1 MKRTDALDANAVR
14 AQQRLDNF
22 ARQMGGDVI
31 ENVRWRVPLPERGN
45 STPVIWG
52 DRVFVTQAVDAE
64 HRRAL
69 MCFEKGSGKLLW
81 KSGVTYADKELTH
94 ETNPYCSASP
104 VTDGER
110 VIASYGS
117 AGLYAY
123 DFSGKEL
130 WHRDLGK
137 QHHIW
142 GNAASPVIHGDLC
155 ILNVGPG
162 ERQVLVALDKKKR
175 RREMAC

>member
-1 MKRTDALDANAVR
+1 MRFLVLLGFLPGIIYHSTAANWPAWRGPHGTGVCEER
-14 AQQRLDNF
+14 NLPLAWSTN
-22 ARQMGGDVI
+22 
-31 ENVRWRVPLPERGN
+31 ENVRWRVALPERGN

-64 HRRAL
+64 HRRML
-69 MCFEKGSGKLLW
+69 MCFDKASGKLLW
-81 KSGVTYADKELTH
+81 KSGVTYTDKEPTH
-94 ETNPYCSASP
+94 DTNPYCSASP
-104 VTDGER
+104 VTDGEQ

-137 QHHIW
+137 QPHI
-142 GNAASPVIHGDLC
+142 
-155 ILNVGPG
+155 
-162 ERQVLVALDKKKR
+162 
-175 RREMAC
+175 